1 MLVANREINPR
12 RRQLAVVGLN
22 ANGVAAGQATPF
34 FIRGT
39 SPHTRNVTSYA
50 ERHLTKVCKPDLR

>member
-39 SPHTRNVTSYA
+39 SPHTRNVTV
-50 ERHLTKVCKPDLR
+50 TKVCKPDLR